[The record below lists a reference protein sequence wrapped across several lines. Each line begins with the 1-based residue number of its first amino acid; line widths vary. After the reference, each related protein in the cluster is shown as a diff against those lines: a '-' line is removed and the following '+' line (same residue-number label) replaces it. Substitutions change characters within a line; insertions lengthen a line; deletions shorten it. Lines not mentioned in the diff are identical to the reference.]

1 MVSLSIS
8 SSLVVLLIV
17 NVSCD
22 DRAEGMSMSPV
33 SKHMKRCVGREHTVY
48 ITVGHRLEKEL
59 DKESSF
65 IDSTRRVWW
74 DGK

>member
-1 MVSLSIS
+1 
-8 SSLVVLLIV
+8 
-17 NVSCD
+17 
-22 DRAEGMSMSPV
+22 MSPV

-65 IDSTRRVWW
+65 IDSTCRVWW

>member
-1 MVSLSIS
+1 
-8 SSLVVLLIV
+8 
-17 NVSCD
+17 
-22 DRAEGMSMSPV
+22 MSPV

-65 IDSTRRVWW
+65 ILLAVFGGMESDPRSIKRMPA
-74 DGK
+74 